1 MKHSLILLFV
11 GLLLTSCA
19 QEAGTRTGDPGA
31 ADYDASFG
39 LSVRQNIAAQTANPE
54 APTADTFGA
63 DGTRVTEAQ
72 RRYKADEVESP
83 KSSNTM
89 QNVSGGGGSE
99 E

>member
-1 MKHSLILLFV
+1 MKNSLMLLFT

-19 QEAGTRTGDPGA
+19 DEAGTRDGDAG
-31 ADYDASFG
+31 DYSASFG

-72 RRYKADEVESP
+72 RRYKADKVESP
-83 KSSNTM
+83 SRSNTM
-89 QNVSGGGGSE
+89 QSGSSGGASE

>member
-19 QEAGTRTGDPGA
+19 REAGTRAGDP

-39 LSVRQNIAAQTANPE
+39 LSVRENIAAQTANPE

-89 QNVSGGGGSE
+89 ESTSGGGGSE

>member
-1 MKHSLILLFV
+1 MKHSLMLLLA

-19 QEAGTRTGDPGA
+19 HEAGTRDGEAGD
-31 ADYDASFG
+31 YSASFG

-89 QNVSGGGGSE
+89 ESASGGGSSE

>member
-1 MKHSLILLFV
+1 MKHSLMLLFA

-19 QEAGTRTGDPGA
+19 HEAGTRDWDEGD
-31 ADYDASFG
+31 YSASFG

-83 KSSNTM
+83 KRTSTM
-89 QNVSGGGGSE
+89 ESVTGGGSSE